1 MHVRILDKYIFR
13 EVCKAFLFG
22 ICAFSAVFIGSG
34 TLFKIAKYITD
45 YGASLSSVVKVFVF
59 GLPSVIMWTFPMSML
74 LATLLT
80 FGRLSSSS
88 EITAMKSC
96 GIGFFRIAAPAIL
109 LGFIVSICAIL
120 FNEYVVPWA
129 NTAYRNVVYYE
140 IQGNSGMK
148 SQDHVILKDIQNG
161 KIQRLLYAR
170 RYDADTETLQGLTL
184 QEFNDD
190 GKVVHVENADFAEYG
205 DSQWVMHNGMLYDIT
220 EGQSEHSLRFD
231 KQVLPIKASPK
242 QIVREQKDPEELTMK
257 ELEAYDIGL
266 MLTDVKIQDAEMPTD
281 EVNEAYKA
289 VLSALQSKEAT
300 INLAQAYRES
310 KIPEMEAEVKSIT
323 LQAEYDKQ
331 KRINEAK
338 MQIAMFEAMYG
349 QYKLNPDATRLR
361 MYHEALQEFL
371 PGTKVYI
378 DTSKDGGTEKLLP
391 IESFYDKEAE
401 K

>member
-1 MHVRILDKYIFR
+1 MSKMNKKTVGVIVAVAAAVILLLICVFNSYYTVDDKQQAVITT
-13 EVCKAFLFG
+13 FG
-22 ICAFSAVFIGSG
+22 KVTDITDAGIH
-34 TLFKIAKYITD
+34 FKIPFIQKAELVDVNVLRKLEIGYRSDDDDATVIRVVENECKMITGDLNIVNVDFFVEYKVADPVKYL
-45 YGASLSSVVKVFVF
+45 YSSGK
-59 GLPSVIMWTFPMSML
+59 PE
-74 LATLLT
+74 
-80 FGRLSSSS
+80 
-88 EITAMKSC
+88 EILKNLVQSQ
-96 GIGFFRIAAPAIL
+96 I
-109 LGFIVSICAIL
+109 
-120 FNEYVVPWA
+120 
-129 NTAYRNVVYYE
+129 RNVV
-140 IQGNSGMK
+140 GSSGVD
-148 SQDHVILKDIQNG
+148 SV
-161 KIQRLLYAR
+161 
-170 RYDADTETLQGLTL
+170 LT
-184 QEFNDD
+184 D
-190 GKVVHVENADFAEYG
+190 GKTAIQQE
-205 DSQWVMHNGMLYDIT
+205 I
-220 EGQSEHSLRFD
+220 R
-231 KQVLPIKASPK
+231 
-242 QIVREQKDPEELTMK
+242 ELTMK